1 MRVFFSE
8 KVKDFPKKAG
18 DLHLAWYQN
27 GNICISR
34 VLKQHKIQTQNFNII
49 QVNQITRAVWEGLS
63 SSFKRDMAEY
73 ARLYKRDYPTLRK
86 RGVSAYSVFLMV
98 IHGIIKRFTLVTDNI
113 DKCIS
118 LFEKLLHK
126 MSVLKLIR
134 IRILRPVSMCHRLNL
149 ENWGTGDSGWISEKK
164 NLKWENVQRAL
175 RREVYEVP

>member
-1 MRVFFSE
+1 
-8 KVKDFPKKAG
+8 
-18 DLHLAWYQN
+18 
-27 GNICISR
+27 
-34 VLKQHKIQTQNFNII
+34 
-49 QVNQITRAVWEGLS
+49 
-63 SSFKRDMAEY
+63 MAEY